1 MRPIVRLY
9 RFTPVA
15 TCRHPLPPSSARAP
29 TLGLSAMAMTA
40 LTPGCISSMFRQS
53 PAPKDPVVQITDLK
67 QMGAEGAPKRIK

>member
-1 MRPIVRLY
+1 
-9 RFTPVA
+9 
-15 TCRHPLPPSSARAP
+15 
-29 TLGLSAMAMTA
+29 MAMTA